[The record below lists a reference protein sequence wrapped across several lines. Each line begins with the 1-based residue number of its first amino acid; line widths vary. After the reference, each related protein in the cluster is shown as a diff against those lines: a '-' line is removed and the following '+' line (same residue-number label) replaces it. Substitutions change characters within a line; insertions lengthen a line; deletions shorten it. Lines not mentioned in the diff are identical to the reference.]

1 MKRPSKHALRLS
13 ATALRWA
20 QFGYKSKVEQF
31 AIGEVR
37 LWLLHLAGP
46 KKFENRPHLLAD
58 SALLYAINSGS
69 FYRTHMNMAL
79 ADCSRRQWRRWVRRH
94 ILYGWIHEVD
104 PAWMM
109 PVEVCRCARTLARYY
124 QARVAEGKQ

>member
-20 QFGYKSKVEQF
+20 QFGYKSKVEQY

-46 KKFENRPHLLAD
+46 LQLEPRPHLLAD
-58 SALLYAINSGS
+58 NALLYAINSGPL
-69 FYRTHMNMAL
+69 YPTHMNMAHGGL
-79 ADCSRRQWRRWVRRH
+79 PARQWRQWVRRH

-109 PVEVCRCARTLARYY
+109 PVEVHRCARALQRYY
-124 QARVAEGKQ
+124 QARVAEGRQ